1 MNGNIFK
8 VDNLKDS
15 KGKRRG
21 FIMTQ
26 NEILDRLYIKER
38 DANAYAL
45 YCFVW
50 QRGNSD
56 FNLTVDN
63 LSNITGVAKNTIRKS
78 LQTLKKV
85 GLIEEKQEKNVPG
98 MPKVITTQDGRK
110 VPNNSRKYVI
120 YSALPYSGETVQL
133 LTPGT
138 FIMPAE
144 FTADEIL
151 ESEST
156 PQAVAEIVEPPT
168 ERQEPPQVRQKMPQR
183 QAAYTPPS
191 VLKPPQSRA
200 PVQSDSKMAM
210 AIERRKEKVY
220 RIADE
225 SGLFSKAGKEK
236 LLYWLKRFTK
246 EVGRLADDNEVA
258 YAANMLSGDS
268 SCNLSSYIK
277 RKALSELPA

>member
-1 MNGNIFK
+1 MNGNIVK

-45 YCFVW
+45 YCFIW

-98 MPKVITTQDGRK
+98 MPKVIITQDGRK

-120 YSALPYSGETVQL
+120 YSALPDSGEMVQL

-144 FTADEIL
+144 FTADEIQ
-151 ESEST
+151 ESEGT
-156 PQAVAEIVEPPT
+156 LQAVVEII
-168 ERQEPPQVRQKMPQR
+168 EPPQVRHEMPQ
-183 QAAYTPPS
+183 QAAYTPPP

>member
-1 MNGNIFK
+1 MNGNIVK

-38 DANAYAL
+38 DPNAYAL
-45 YCFVW
+45 YCFIW

-63 LSNITGVAKNTIRKS
+63 LSNVTGVAKNTIRKS

-110 VPNNSRKYVI
+110 VPNNSRKYII
-120 YSALPYSGETVQL
+120 YSALPDSGETVQL

-144 FTADEIL
+144 FTMDEIL

-156 PQAVAEIVEPPT
+156 PPQAVAEIIEPLMV
-168 ERQEPPQVRQKMPQR
+168 RQEMPPQ
-183 QAAYTPPS
+183 AAHTPPPA
-191 VLKPPQSRA
+191 LKPPQSRE
-200 PVQSDSKMAM
+200 PVQSDSKMTM

-246 EVGRLADDNEVA
+246 EVGRPADDNEVA
-258 YAANMLSGDS
+258 YAANLLSGNS
-268 SCNLSSYIK
+268 SYNLSGYIK
-277 RKALSELPA
+277 SKALSELPA

>member
-1 MNGNIFK
+1 
-8 VDNLKDS
+8 
-15 KGKRRG
+15 
-21 FIMTQ
+21 MTQ

-45 YCFVW
+45 YCFIW

-120 YSALPYSGETVQL
+120 YSALPDSGEMVQL

-144 FTADEIL
+144 FTADEIQK
-151 ESEST
+151 SEGT
-156 PQAVAEIVEPPT
+156 PQAVVEII
-168 ERQEPPQVRQKMPQR
+168 EPPQVRHEMPQ
-183 QAAYTPPS
+183 QAYTPPP
-191 VLKPPQSRA
+191 VLKPPQSRVLA
-200 PVQSDSKMAM
+200 QSDNKMAM
-210 AIERRKEKVY
+210 AREQRKEKVY

-246 EVGRLADDNEVA
+246 EVGRLANDEEIA
-258 YAANMLSGDS
+258 IAANLLSGDS
-268 SCNLSSYIK
+268 SYNLSGYIK